1 MAADGGSEAGNAG
14 AAPRGRPSPG
24 RGGLPADLAATA
36 GLVVLADLVV
46 LLPGVSASPL
56 RVLVGLPFLLFLPGY
71 ALVAALFPEAG
82 PGVDGGAEEGWPG
95 TSGRIDGVER
105 AALSFGLSL
114 AVLPVVG
121 LALHF
126 TPWGIRLVPV
136 LAALSLVTLGLVAVA
151 ARRRRQLSAAERF
164 AVPYRDW
171 LAAARADL
179 FAPATRTDA
188 ALNVVL
194 AVSLVTAAAFA
205 GYAVAVPKETERF
218 TEFYVLTEDEA
229 GELVAEGHPT
239 SLAVGEPTSFVL
251 GVENHEHEPV
261 TYAVVVR
268 LQDVRVGADNRT
280 VVEREAELDR
290 FRVDLG
296 HDEAWQEP
304 YAVVPPFAGE
314 RLRLQFLLYR
324 GDVPARPSANN
335 AYHELHLWV
344 DVAPAA

>member
-1 MAADGGSEAGNAG
+1 MAADGGSEAGNSG
-14 AAPRGRPSPG
+14 AAPGEQPSSRLGR
-24 RGGLPADLAATA
+24 LPADLAATV
-36 GLVVLADLVV
+36 GLVVLTDLVV

-82 PGVDGGAEEGWPG
+82 PGGDDKSGDGGA
-95 TSGRIDGVER
+95 IDGLER
-105 AALSFGLSL
+105 VALSFGLSL

-121 LALHF
+121 IALHF
-126 TPWGIRLVPV
+126 TPWGIQLVPI
-136 LAALSLVTLGLVAVA
+136 LAALSLVTLALVAVA
-151 ARRRRQLSAAERF
+151 AGRRRRIPESERF

-171 LAAARADL
+171 LAGARADL

-205 GYAVAVPKETERF
+205 GYAVAVPKQSEQF

-229 GELVAEGHPT
+229 GEPVAEGYPT
-239 SLAVGEPTSFVL
+239 TLAVGESTSLVL
-251 GVENHEHEPV
+251 GIENHEHEPV
-261 TYAVVVR
+261 TYTVVVR
-268 LQDVRVGADNRT
+268 LQDVDVGSDNQT
-280 VVEREAELDR
+280 VVAREAELDR
-290 FRVDLG
+290 FQVDLA

-304 YAVVPPFAGE
+304 YAVVPPFAGD

-324 GDVPARPSANN
+324 GGDIPAAPAADT

-344 DVAPAA
+344 DVTPAG